1 MRERGWRGDGEE
13 RERRGRG
20 EGEGRERGGRGEG
33 EGRERGG
40 DITWLFI
47 RAGQAWALCTFLCKC
62 SYYVVKIII

>member
-20 EGEGRERGGRGEG
+20 EGEERERGGRGEG

-40 DITWLFI
+40 RGEEILP
-47 RAGQAWALCTFLCKC
+47 GCL
-62 SYYVVKIII
+62 YVQVRHGHCVHSCANVPIM